1 MFVFQKE
8 EEAEEMHGNQL
19 TKWLLLFF
27 FIGTSSFFAI
37 LIGSISVARR
47 SDKCIAT
54 RVMPIAKA
62 ESGVGYYMLEI
73 EAELSVNLMN
83 VHSRVFETYDPIA
96 PEDLDEAVNYY
107 SQENKTFKCKRMGVG
122 NGEIASFDGLRPRGR
137 ECGTLCA
144 WAIAI
149 LVYGLLAFVV
159 VAMILVHIYD
169 ERRTPR
175 EKTLEAAESEDD
187 EEEKNRRGNANWDNY
202 IKGNIP
208 RRKLA
213 HIDVDEFFVE
223 LVGIVD
229 ARISRAFKE
238 KAMTYPVITNNNTT
252 PVTRQTGG
260 YVNPQILP
268 PFNIQ

>member
-1 MFVFQKE
+1 
-8 EEAEEMHGNQL
+8 
-19 TKWLLLFF
+19 
-27 FIGTSSFFAI
+27 
-37 LIGSISVARR
+37 
-47 SDKCIAT
+47 
-54 RVMPIAKA
+54 MPIAKA

-73 EAELSVNLMN
+73 EAELSDADSSY

-149 LVYGLLAFVV
+149 LAYGLFSFMV
-159 VAMILVHIYD
+159 VAGILNHIYV
-169 ERRTPR
+169 EKQTPR
-175 EKTLEAAESEDD
+175 EKTLEAAESDD
-187 EEEKNRRGNANWDNY
+187 EEKNQRGNADWDNY
-202 IKGNIP
+202 IKGNRP
-208 RRKLA
+208 SKKLA

-238 KAMTYPVITNNNTT
+238 KAMTYPIITNNNTT
-252 PVTRQTGG
+252 PVTRQPGG